1 MQRIRDISKWL
12 IVHAG
17 SKLEFPNEKP
27 RHVRIEVNAPTEAR
41 IDYIAP
47 DGEVKFLAL
56 VKGRD
61 TVEFETEGAFALTCD
76 AEELYV
82 YSAEAEIVHSTIEA
96 PESFTRIMQGRRV
109 RNPELEAL
117 MHQMNRN
124 FERQLEKQARIY
136 GSIIER
142 GAHPVAQVAPSSSV
156 PARVEGEPTPDG
168 DRGPSDQAPSGT
180 DDGDKEPEPAAKR
193 K

>member
-12 IVHAG
+12 VVHAG
-17 SKLEFPNEKP
+17 SKLDFPNEKP
-27 RHVRIEVNAPTEAR
+27 RRVRMEVNAPTAAR
-41 IDYIAP
+41 IDYISR
-47 DGEVKFLAL
+47 DGGVKFLAL
-56 VKGRD
+56 VQGLD
-61 TVEFETEGAFALTCD
+61 TVEFETEGAFSLSFD
-76 AEELYV
+76 ADELYI
-82 YSAEAEIVHSTIEA
+82 YSSEAEIVHSTVEA
-96 PESFTRIMQGRRV
+96 PESFTRIMQGRRA

-142 GAHPVAQVAPSSSV
+142 STHPVSQVAPASSV

-168 DRGPSDQAPSGT
+168 DAGPSTTAPSGT
-180 DDGDKEPEPAAKR
+180 DDGSKEPEPVTKR